1 MALFNFE
8 SVCWL
13 LIITAGN
20 LFLNRLPLLNMSN
33 GNKKNYLTHRIS
45 TICTNKIRITGS
57 VILHTTFVDDKTHFV
72 HSQENASLMIWR
84 NILVFV
90 LYDRLTSD
98 HAHSRVHGAISIAV
112 MWPTA
117 APLSCRDWWRD
128 PRTTRQLRVRF
139 NVVCRPVYLPNWAGT
154 SAYSLEFAVECE
166 GPVPWTSHFAPLRVN
181 SLQGESLQ
189 LWLV

>member
-13 LIITAGN
+13 LIISVGN
-20 LFLNRLPLLNMSN
+20 LFLNRHLLRNMNN
-33 GNKKNYLTHRIS
+33 GNKKTYLTHLIS
-45 TICTNKIRITGS
+45 TICSNKIRITGS
-57 VILHTTFVDDKTHFV
+57 IILHTNFVYDKTHFV
-72 HSQENASLMIWR
+72 HSPENASLMKWP
-84 NILVFV
+84 NIPDFV

-98 HAHSRVHGAISIAV
+98 HAHSRVHRAISIAV

-117 APLSCRDWWRD
+117 APLSCSDWWRD
-128 PRTTRQLRVRF
+128 PRTTRQLSVRF

-154 SAYSLEFAVECE
+154 SVTSPKFAVEYE
-166 GPVPWTSHFAPLRVN
+166 GPVPWTSHSAPLRVN